1 MASDKSLLGKF
12 AATARRVADV
22 AEAADKANPFAKK
35 ETPEASETLQTSE
48 TPETPSPSDARP
60 ATEKKGAFARVSG
73 VAENFASFAKK
84 ESAQP
89 SVSAESPAASEKPS
103 ESEPQAEENTVEPLP
118 PVPPQIPESFGDE
131 VFRER
136 DVVFYRGGLVKG
148 NRVVDYRS
156 AVRVLLYTNARV
168 FPGAPGYCGRGGV
181 LETAFDGAELGSIAG
196 PGGAV
201 AVAAVG
207 GVIGLFNSFAPAT
220 EESHKQIWLEASDS
234 PEPLLLYSDKI
245 CDKLGARILA
255 NIAANK
261 IFSAFEK
268 AGAEPEILLDGQK
281 VKRNYRWGFLLLYQR
296 RRFF

>member
-1 MASDKSLLGKF
+1 MNKSLLGKF

-22 AEAADKANPFAKK
+22 VEAADKANPFAKK
-35 ETPEASETLQTSE
+35 EAPETLQ
-48 TPETPSPSDARP
+48 TPETPSPSDAQA
-60 ATEKKGAFARVSG
+60 ATEKKGAFDRVAG

-84 ESAQP
+84 ETARPSA
-89 SVSAESPAASEKPS
+89 SAESPAASEKPS
-103 ESEPQAEENTVEPLP
+103 ESKPQAEENTVEPLP
-118 PVPPQIPESFGDE
+118 PAPPQIPESFGAE
-131 VFRER
+131 IFRER

-156 AVRVLLYTNARV
+156 AVRVLLNTNTRV
-168 FPGAPGYCGRGGV
+168 FPGAPGYCGRDGI

-201 AVAAVG
+201 AGAAVG
-207 GVIGLFNSFAPAT
+207 GVLGLLNSFAPAT

-234 PEPLLLYSDKI
+234 PDPILLYSGKI

-255 NIAANK
+255 NMAANK
-261 IFSAFEK
+261 LFSAFEK

>member
-1 MASDKSLLGKF
+1 MASDKSLLGKL

-35 ETPEASETLQTSE
+35 ETAEASETLQTPE

-84 ESAQP
+84 ESAQS
-89 SVSAESPAASEKPS
+89 SVPVESPAASEKPS

-118 PVPPQIPESFGDE
+118 PAPPQIPESFGDE

-156 AVRVLLYTNARV
+156 ATRVLLNTNARV
-168 FPGAPGYCGRGGV
+168 FPGAPGYCGRDGI
-181 LETAFDGAELGSIAG
+181 LETAFDGAELGSIV
-196 PGGAV
+196 PGGMLAG
-201 AVAAVG
+201 AAVG
-207 GVIGLFNSFAPAT
+207 GVLGLLNSFAPAT
-220 EESHKQIWLEASDS
+220 EELHKQIWLEASDS
-234 PEPLLLYSDKI
+234 PEPILLYSDKI
-245 CDKLGARILA
+245 CDKLGARVLA